1 MRFSS
6 RRWRRAE
13 DPDDKSVP
21 PRVTFGL
28 LSIIIKLK
36 TWDFKSVLLF
46 KFEIGR
52 LIWHHLY
59 SNISNT
65 WCEVYSS
72 LPMNLKMFHGKI
84 LKSSFF
90 HLIKNLS
97 AIIKFE
103 KNPENQPNWK
113 TLLDHPMLRPCD
125 FSNPDK
131 MTYSDLGTKFDFML
145 TWITLILT
153 VQIRYLSDAM
163 FAVCYGINKMIHF
176 TDRQTY

>member
-1 MRFSS
+1 MRLQVCSLVQV
-6 RRWRRAE
+6 WNW
-13 DPDDKSVP
+13 
-21 PRVTFGL
+21 TFNL
-28 LSIIIKLK
+28 A
-36 TWDFKSVLLF
+36 
-46 KFEIGR
+46 
-52 LIWHHLY
+52 
-59 SNISNT
+59 
-65 WCEVYSS
+65 SS
-72 LPMNLKMFHGKI
+72 LLKHLKHMVRSIFVDTKMFHSKI

-97 AIIKFE
+97 ATIKFE

-153 VQIRYLSDAM
+153 VQIRYLSDGM